1 MDIQKT
7 NDIYY
12 FKKDIR
18 KFQDLKKP
26 FQIYIDFNYC
36 NDIDDKITIIDLID
50 ELELNDKVGILEIV
64 VKENN
69 PVN

>member
-1 MDIQKT
+1 
-7 NDIYY
+7 
-12 FKKDIR
+12 
-18 KFQDLKKP
+18 LKKP